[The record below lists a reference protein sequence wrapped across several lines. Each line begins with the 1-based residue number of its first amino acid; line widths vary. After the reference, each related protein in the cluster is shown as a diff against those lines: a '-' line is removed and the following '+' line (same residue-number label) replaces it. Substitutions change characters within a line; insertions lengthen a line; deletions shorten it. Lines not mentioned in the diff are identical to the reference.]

1 MRKTKKFKKILS
13 DYKLALVNMISMRAS
28 YQLKKSNNQKVS
40 RDSNKKKNKTAKKFQ
55 TRVDSFLTES
65 CLACGIISFVP

>member
-1 MRKTKKFKKILS
+1 
-13 DYKLALVNMISMRAS
+13 MISMRAS

-55 TRVDSFLTES
+55 TGNSSKRRRKTKIYTLILLISLSFTLILSMVT
-65 CLACGIISFVP
+65 IIPKK